1 MPYSLRSRKT
11 KAEPA
16 QESQNPTVARPKT
29 AKAKVAKK
37 TTPPAATSSSPSKS
51 SSKSKPLVRPS
62 LPISDAKERVIKQ
75 LSKVGA
81 IKPSELKKQKQG
93 NQWANVAHHR
103 KVIQSAIKSID
114 VRRESIPHVSAKAL
128 NKAIL
133 SQVAKLAAQSTPSV
147 VKSKVAQAPIKL
159 AVTTEILK
167 RAVIADI
174 KRRRVPSP
182 RAKSP
187 LKGR

>member
-1 MPYSLRSRKT
+1 MPYSLRSRNT
-11 KAEPA
+11 KAESAKEAPKPN
-16 QESQNPTVARPKT
+16 SVRPKT

-37 TTPPAATSSSPSKS
+37 VAATSSSPSKS
-51 SSKSKPLVRPS
+51 SPKNNSLVRPS

-75 LSKVGA
+75 LSRVGA
-81 IKPSELKKQKQG
+81 IKPSDLKKQKQG
-93 NQWANVAHHR
+93 NQWASVAHQR
-103 KVIQSAIKSID
+103 KIIQSAIKNID
-114 VRRESIPHVSAKAL
+114 VRRESVPHVSTKAL
-128 NKAIL
+128 NKAVL

-147 VKSKVAQAPIKL
+147 VKSKVAQVPIKL